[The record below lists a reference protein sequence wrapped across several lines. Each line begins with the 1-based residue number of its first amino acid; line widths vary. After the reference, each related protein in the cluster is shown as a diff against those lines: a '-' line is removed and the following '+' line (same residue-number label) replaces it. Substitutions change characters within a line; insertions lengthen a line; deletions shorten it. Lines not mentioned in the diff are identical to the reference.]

1 MLTNIYAKNLDVI
14 NLGKHQ
20 RANNAKVG
28 FKMKKEN
35 IIGAHSSLLHIDALQ
50 ESDRQLIEVIKTYL
64 VDILENTYNNLV
76 NEIFN

>member
-35 IIGAHSSLLHIDALQ
+35 IIGAHSSILHIDALQ
-50 ESDRQLIEVIKTYL
+50 ESDR
-64 VDILENTYNNLV
+64 
-76 NEIFN
+76 